1 MATRRIGLNGSSSHI
16 AFDAEKRKISF
27 PLLTTTNVCKEGNY
41 RENRIWI
48 DRSIILE
55 QLSIVRQ
62 LVSLQAIAYQY
73 IAVVWIDILERSG
86 GQFRREA
93 ALQSN
98 RYWHTLFKCRIRLW
112 TFILVLVII
121 SDLLDVRH
129 GTWDVG
135 RCDVATFVMNEQRT
149 KELRT
154 DILAKRL
161 REHPA
166 RHCTCTYRHRV
177 ICYICAMYCLVSPLM
192 LTSSWYWYQYQF
204 QQ

>member
-41 RENRIWI
+41 VVNRIGIRSLYADI
-48 DRSIILE
+48 DRHECVYRL
-55 QLSIVRQ
+55 
-62 LVSLQAIAYQY
+62 IAYQY

-121 SDLLDVRH
+121 SDLFGRS
-129 GTWDVG
+129 TWDV
-135 RCDVATFVMNEQRT
+135 TT
-149 KELRT
+149 
-154 DILAKRL
+154 
-161 REHPA
+161 
-166 RHCTCTYRHRV
+166 
-177 ICYICAMYCLVSPLM
+177 
-192 LTSSWYWYQYQF
+192 
-204 QQ
+204 